1 MVELGAKPGARSR
14 LMDGVAAAAVYLRMA
29 GMMVQAGYAYRWQI
43 AIELASTLLQIYLL
57 RVVWTAVYAGRE
69 SVAGVPLPALI
80 AYLTLAALQSHA
92 MFPNLA
98 YFIEERVHSG
108 QIAVDLARPVPFLGQ
123 MLAWQVGVTAAQL
136 PFIAIAFP
144 FAVLFGG
151 ITLPAS
157 PAAAG
162 LYALSLLLAYAV
174 VVLTGVLIGLLAFWT
189 VQVNAFVVI
198 YSFVSRFFAGALMPL
213 TFFPEALRSI
223 AELLPFQSQVFL
235 PIGIYLGQ
243 IEGAAAARALGVQLF
258 WVGLLAVLVRLGW
271 SRALRRTIV
280 QGG

>member
-1 MVELGAKPGARSR
+1 MSFVN
-14 LMDGVAAAAVYLRMA
+14 AAAVYLRIA
-29 GMMVQAGYAYRWQI
+29 GMMVQTGYAYRWQI
-43 AIELASTLLQIYLL
+43 LLELTSTLLQVYLL

-69 SVAGVPLPALI
+69 SVAGVPLAELI
-80 AYLTLAALQSHA
+80 AYLTLATLQSHA

-108 QIAVDLARPVPFLGQ
+108 QIAVDLARPLPFLGQ

-144 FAVLFGG
+144 FAILLGG
-151 ITLPAS
+151 IALPAS
-157 PAAAG
+157 PVAAA
-162 LYALSLLLAYAV
+162 LYGLSLLLGYAV

-213 TFFPEALRSI
+213 TFFPEGLRSV

-243 IEGAAAARALGVQLF
+243 IEGTAAARAIGVQLF
-258 WVGLLAVLVRLGW
+258 WVAVLSVVVQLGW